1 MCWYKAYLISQLSG
15 GYQVAKGNLLV
26 VKISEDQIASMKT
39 DSVSCIDWA
48 QVLLSF
54 HLLL

>member
-39 DSVSCIDWA
+39 DSVSCID
-48 QVLLSF
+48 
-54 HLLL
+54 